1 MIIVLFLDDCIL
13 FIFQLYYDNSSASHD
28 FLAPVPPVGF
38 THVYTP
44 NDFKITNDEAMEQF
58 SLGFLRLFEQIRDNP
73 KSELFAQFEKPSTL
87 KYLVGFVM
95 FYILVF

>member
-13 FIFQLYYDNSSASHD
+13 FIFQLYYDNSTTSHD
-28 FLAPVPPVGF
+28 FLSSVPPVGF

-73 KSELFAQFEKPSTL
+73 KSKLFAQFEKPST
-87 KYLVGFVM
+87 F
-95 FYILVF
+95 